1 MVPLRG
7 LALITEIVPEG
18 ILPLTFRCLRWASTI
33 DRLIIEAKR
42 PHNNKIF
49 ILIQLFS
56 EKFFFFFWPVDHRFC
71 CNNIV
76 IFFCF
81 TFLTQFF
88 YTWKTK
94 ECCGWCL
101 IMRLGFTNFQVENFD
116 LPCLGLQTAICFW
129 FLVME
134 RFWFLN
140 SIKIWSKENYTY
152 VIGLYLVTCENILQ
166 YFSILI

>member
-33 DRLIIEAKR
+33 DGLIIEAKR
-42 PHNNKIF
+42 PHSNKIF

-56 EKFFFFFWPVDHRFC
+56 EKFFFFFLPVDHRFC

-76 IFFCF
+76 IFLFHIF
-81 TFLTQFF
+81 DPVFLHLKNKRML
-88 YTWKTK
+88 WWW
-94 ECCGWCL
+94 WCL

-116 LPCLGLQTAICFW
+116 LPCLGLQTGQ
-129 FLVME
+129 
-134 RFWFLN
+134 
-140 SIKIWSKENYTY
+140 Y
-152 VIGLYLVTCENILQ
+152 V
-166 YFSILI
+166 FDF